1 LSGDTDITHAQVD
14 LDAPAR
20 VTARREHLDGQSDYN
35 QRRAMPE
42 DTPSPPPAP
51 IAPPPTPSQPGI
63 PFNIGEEF
71 GTAKR
76 NLPPV
81 KIVLIGAAIIALIAG
96 LIAFVQRPQSAAT
109 GSIDDVVSVEVPN
122 QNLTM
127 VAINV
132 SLQNNGKKPFLIRT
146 IKSDLDS
153 GSGTFS
159 NDAASPVDFDRYF
172 QAFPTLKQHA
182 LNPLER
188 EAQIDPGA
196 RTEGTIIVAFPVTP
210 DAFINR
216 KSLKV
221 TIQAY
226 YQPVPLV
233 LTK

>member
-1 LSGDTDITHAQVD
+1 
-14 LDAPAR
+14 
-20 VTARREHLDGQSDYN
+20 
-35 QRRAMPE
+35 MPE
-42 DTPSPPPAP
+42 DTPSPPS
-51 IAPPPTPSQPGI
+51 APPGAPAPSQPGI
-63 PFNIGEEF
+63 PFHIGEEF

-81 KIVLIGAAIIALIAG
+81 KIVLIGAAIMALIAG
-96 LIAFVQRPQSAAT
+96 VIAFVQRPQSAAT
-109 GSIDDVVSVEVPN
+109 GSIDDVVSVEVPD

-132 SLQNNGKKPFLIRT
+132 SLQNNGKKPYLIRT

-153 GSGTFS
+153 GGGTLS
-159 NDAASPVDFDRYF
+159 ADAASPADFDRYF

-188 EAQIDPGA
+188 EAQIEPGG
-196 RTEGTIIVAFPVTP
+196 RTQGTIIVAFPVTP

-221 TIQAY
+221 IVQPY